1 MNFSKIKLI
10 TLALFLLSLYQLNGQ
25 TWSGEVAQLFYN
37 KCSKC
42 HHPGGLAPTSLMTY
56 GEVSP
61 MATIISQYI
70 TDEEMPPWPPDN
82 SYQEYLHVR
91 SLSST
96 EKSTILNW
104 LSNGLPEGNSAATPP
119 PPVYTNNTILGNGDL
134 TVQIPTY
141 MSKATANDDYVCFSV
156 PTYLT
161 QNRIIKAVEVVP
173 GNREI
178 VHHAL
183 IFIDPS
189 GIESTDTLDGL
200 CASPSNASTK
210 LVIGYTPGASPM
222 ILPSVSP
229 LALGMDIGPGS
240 KIYFAMHYPVGSYG
254 EFDSTK
260 VILHFY
266 PPGTTN
272 VRQISAA
279 PLISNYNFTLPA
291 NQVTNLT
298 AQYPTNDPTNGG
310 VPTNFSVLSVFPHMH
325 LLGTNIKA
333 YAYKANQDTVKFVN
347 IPHWDFHWQDFYF
360 FRYIQ
365 KVSTGF
371 KIKGEAKY
379 DNTVNN
385 PHNPN
390 SPPLNVSSGFNTTDE
405 MFLVYFHFMPY
416 MNGDENYDLQELM
429 SATLGDYMEEDLNG
443 IVSYPN
449 PFQENICIE
458 FKDPFEISDQIFV
471 YSSSGDFICK
481 LDPIV
486 GASKV
491 LWDGKNSNGQNVS
504 NGAYYLSARIKG
516 KAYSKKLLKFD

>member
-10 TLALFLLSLYQLNGQ
+10 TLVLFLLSLSQLNGQ

-173 GNREI
+173 GNRQI

-183 IFIDPS
+183 IFIDQD
-189 GIESTDTLDGL
+189 GIEVTDTLDGL

-298 AQYPTNDPTNGG
+298 AQYPTNGG

>member
-10 TLALFLLSLYQLNGQ
+10 TLVLFLLSLSQLNGQ

-173 GNREI
+173 GNRQI

-183 IFIDPS
+183 IFIDPN
-189 GIESTDTLDGL
+189 GIEVTDTLDGL

-504 NGAYYLSARIKG
+504 KGAYYLSARIKG

>member
-96 EKSTILNW
+96 EKSTIINW

-173 GNREI
+173 GNRQI

-183 IFIDPS
+183 IFIDPN
-189 GIESTDTLDGL
+189 GIEVTDTLDGL

-298 AQYPTNDPTNGG
+298 AQYPTNGG
-310 VPTNFSVLSVFPHMH
+310 VPTNFSVLSAFPHMH

>member
-10 TLALFLLSLYQLNGQ
+10 TLVLFLLSLSQLNGQ

-173 GNREI
+173 GNRQI

-183 IFIDPS
+183 IFIDPN
-189 GIESTDTLDGL
+189 GIEVTDTLDGL

-240 KIYFAMHYPVGSYG
+240 NIYFAMHYPVGSYG

-279 PLISNYNFTLPA
+279 PLISNNNFMLPA

-298 AQYPTNDPTNGG
+298 AQYPANGG

-325 LLGTNIKA
+325 LLGENIKA
-333 YAYKANQDTVKFVN
+333 YAYKANQDTIKFVN

>member
-10 TLALFLLSLYQLNGQ
+10 TLVLFLLSLSQLNGQ

-173 GNREI
+173 GNRQI

-183 IFIDPS
+183 IFIDPN
-189 GIESTDTLDGL
+189 GIEVTDTLDGL

-298 AQYPTNDPTNGG
+298 AQYPTNGG

-429 SATLGDYMEEDLNG
+429 SASLGDYMEEDLNG

-504 NGAYYLSARIKG
+504 KGAYYLSARIKG

>member
-1 MNFSKIKLI
+1 MKALLILFSI
-10 TLALFLLSLYQLNGQ
+10 LFVQFTAKSQ
-25 TWSGEVAQLFYN
+25 TWSGEVAQLFYD

-42 HHPGGLAPTSLMTY
+42 HHPGGLAPVSLMTY
-56 GEVSP
+56 DEVSP
-61 MATIISQYI
+61 MSTIISQYI
-70 TDEEMPPWPPDN
+70 TNDEMPPWPPDN
-82 SYQEYLHVR
+82 SYQEYLHTR

-96 EKSTILNW
+96 EKTTVINW
-104 LSNGLPEGNSAATPP
+104 LNNGLPQGNSAAIPP

-240 KIYFAMHYPVGSYG
+240 NIYFAMHYPVGSYG

-279 PLISNYNFTLPA
+279 PLISNNNFTLPA

-298 AQYPTNDPTNGG
+298 AQYPANGG

-325 LLGTNIKA
+325 LLGENIKA
-333 YAYKANQDTVKFVN
+333 YAYKANQDTIKFVN
-347 IPHWDFHWQDFYF
+347 IPKWDFHWQDFYF
-360 FRYIQ
+360 FRNLQ
-365 KVSTGF
+365 KVATGYR
-371 KIKGEAKY
+371 IKGEAKY

-385 PHNPN
+385 PNNPN

-416 MNGDENYDLQELM
+416 MNGDENYDLEELM
-429 SATLGDYMEEDLNG
+429 SASLAEYLPEDPNG
-443 IVSYPN
+443 IMTFPN
-449 PFQENICIE
+449 PFRESVQIE
-458 FKDPFEISDQIFV
+458 FKELLESGDLLSI
-471 YSSSGDFICK
+471 YSSAGDFICK
-481 LDPIV
+481 LNPIV
-486 GASKV
+486 GTKD
-491 LWDGKNSNGQNVS
+491 LIWDGKNSNGEIISSGV
-504 NGAYYLSARIKG
+504 YYLSARIKG

>member
-1 MNFSKIKLI
+1 MK
-10 TLALFLLSLYQLNGQ
+10 ALFILFSILFVQFIAKSQ
-25 TWSGEVAQLFYN
+25 TWSGEVAQLFYD

-42 HHPGGLAPTSLMTY
+42 HHPGGLAPVSLMTY
-56 GEVSP
+56 DEVSP
-61 MATIISQYI
+61 MSTIISQYI
-70 TDEEMPPWPPDN
+70 TNDEMPPWPPDN
-82 SYQEYLHVR
+82 SYQEYLHTR
-91 SLSST
+91 SLNST
-96 EKSTILNW
+96 EKTTVINW
-104 LSNGLPEGNSAATPP
+104 LNNGLPQGNSAAIPP

-240 KIYFAMHYPVGSYG
+240 NIYFAMHYPVGSYG

-279 PLISNYNFTLPA
+279 PLISNNNFMLPA

-298 AQYPTNDPTNGG
+298 AQYPANGG

-325 LLGTNIKA
+325 LLGENIKA
-333 YAYKANQDTVKFVN
+333 YAYKANQDTIKFVN

-360 FRYIQ
+360 FRNLQ
-365 KVSTGF
+365 KVATGYR
-371 KIKGEAKY
+371 IKGEAKY

-385 PHNPN
+385 HHNPN

-416 MNGDENYDLQELM
+416 MNGDENYDLEELM
-429 SATLGDYMEEDLNG
+429 SASLAEYLPEDPNG
-443 IVSYPN
+443 IMTFPN
-449 PFQENICIE
+449 PFREIVQIE
-458 FKDPFEISDQIFV
+458 FKEPFESGDLLSI
-471 YSSSGDFICK
+471 YSSAGDFICK
-481 LDPIV
+481 LNPLI
-486 GASKV
+486 GTKE
-491 LWDGKNSNGQNVS
+491 LIWDGKNSNGEIISSGV
-504 NGAYYLSARIKG
+504 YYLSARIKG
-516 KAYSKKLLKFD
+516 KVYSKKLLKFD

>member
-1 MNFSKIKLI
+1 MK
-10 TLALFLLSLYQLNGQ
+10 ALFILFSILFVQFTANSQ
-25 TWSGEVAQLFYN
+25 TWSGEVAQLFYD

-42 HHPGGLAPTSLMTY
+42 HHPGGLAPVSLMTY
-56 GEVSP
+56 DEVSP
-61 MATIISQYI
+61 MSTIISQYI
-70 TDEEMPPWPPDN
+70 TNDEMPPWPPDN
-82 SYQEYLHVR
+82 SYQEYLHTR
-91 SLSST
+91 SLSTT
-96 EKSTILNW
+96 EKTTVINW
-104 LSNGLPEGNSAATPP
+104 LNNGLPQGNSAAIPP

-240 KIYFAMHYPVGSYG
+240 NIYFAMHYPVGSYG

-272 VRQISAA
+272 IRQISAG
-279 PLISNYNFTLPA
+279 PLISNNNFTLPA

-298 AQYPTNDPTNGG
+298 AQYPANGG

-325 LLGTNIKA
+325 LLGANIKA
-333 YAYKANQDTVKFVN
+333 YAYKANQDTIKFVN
-347 IPHWDFHWQDFYF
+347 IPNWDFHWQDFYF
-360 FRYIQ
+360 FRNLQ
-365 KVSTGF
+365 KVATGYR
-371 KIKGEAKY
+371 IKGEAKY
-379 DNTVNN
+379 DNTCLLYT
-385 PHNPN
+385 
-390 SPPLNVSSGFNTTDE
+390 SPSPRD
-405 MFLVYFHFMPY
+405 
-416 MNGDENYDLQELM
+416 
-429 SATLGDYMEEDLNG
+429 
-443 IVSYPN
+443 
-449 PFQENICIE
+449 
-458 FKDPFEISDQIFV
+458 
-471 YSSSGDFICK
+471 
-481 LDPIV
+481 
-486 GASKV
+486 
-491 LWDGKNSNGQNVS
+491 
-504 NGAYYLSARIKG
+504 
-516 KAYSKKLLKFD
+516 

>member
-173 GNREI
+173 GNRQI

-183 IFIDPS
+183 IFIDPN
-189 GIESTDTLDGL
+189 GIEVTDTLDGL

-240 KIYFAMHYPVGSYG
+240 NIYFAMHYPVGSYG

-279 PLISNYNFTLPA
+279 PLISNNNFMLPA

-298 AQYPTNDPTNGG
+298 AQYPANGG

-325 LLGTNIKA
+325 LLGENIKA
-333 YAYKANQDTVKFVN
+333 YAYKANQDTIKFVN

>member
-10 TLALFLLSLYQLNGQ
+10 TLVLFLLSLSQLNGQ

-173 GNREI
+173 GNRQI

-183 IFIDPS
+183 IFIDPN
-189 GIESTDTLDGL
+189 GIEVTDTLDGL

-298 AQYPTNDPTNGG
+298 AQYPTNDPTNG
-310 VPTNFSVLSVFPHMH
+310 
-325 LLGTNIKA
+325 
-333 YAYKANQDTVKFVN
+333 
-347 IPHWDFHWQDFYF
+347 
-360 FRYIQ
+360 
-365 KVSTGF
+365 
-371 KIKGEAKY
+371 
-379 DNTVNN
+379 
-385 PHNPN
+385 
-390 SPPLNVSSGFNTTDE
+390 
-405 MFLVYFHFMPY
+405 
-416 MNGDENYDLQELM
+416 
-429 SATLGDYMEEDLNG
+429 
-443 IVSYPN
+443 
-449 PFQENICIE
+449 
-458 FKDPFEISDQIFV
+458 
-471 YSSSGDFICK
+471 
-481 LDPIV
+481 
-486 GASKV
+486 
-491 LWDGKNSNGQNVS
+491 
-504 NGAYYLSARIKG
+504 
-516 KAYSKKLLKFD
+516 

>member
-10 TLALFLLSLYQLNGQ
+10 TLVLFLLSLSQLNGQ

-173 GNREI
+173 GNRQI

-183 IFIDPS
+183 IFIDPN
-189 GIESTDTLDGL
+189 GIEVTDTLDGL

-240 KIYFAMHYPVGSYG
+240 NIYFAMHYPVGSYG

-279 PLISNYNFTLPA
+279 PLISNNNFMLPA

-298 AQYPTNDPTNGG
+298 AQYPANGG

-325 LLGTNIKA
+325 LLGENIKA
-333 YAYKANQDTVKFVN
+333 YAYKANQDTIKFVN

-360 FRYIQ
+360 FRNLQ
-365 KVSTGF
+365 KVATGYR
-371 KIKGEAKY
+371 IKGEAKY
-379 DNTVNN
+379 DNSVNN

>member
-10 TLALFLLSLYQLNGQ
+10 TLALFLLSLSQLNGQ

-173 GNREI
+173 GNRQI

-183 IFIDPS
+183 IFIDPN
-189 GIESTDTLDGL
+189 GIEVTDTLDGL

-298 AQYPTNDPTNGG
+298 AQYPTNGG

-504 NGAYYLSARIKG
+504 KGAYYLSARIKG

>member
-161 QNRIIKAVEVVP
+161 QNSIIKAVEVVP

-298 AQYPTNDPTNGG
+298 AQYPTNGG

-504 NGAYYLSARIKG
+504 KGAYYLSARIKG

>member
-10 TLALFLLSLYQLNGQ
+10 TLVLFLLSLSQLNGQ

-173 GNREI
+173 GNRQI

-183 IFIDPS
+183 IFIDPN
-189 GIESTDTLDGL
+189 GIEVTDTLDGL

-279 PLISNYNFTLPA
+279 PLISNNNFTLPA

-298 AQYPTNDPTNGG
+298 AQYPTNGG

-360 FRYIQ
+360 FRNLQ
-365 KVSTGF
+365 KVATGYR
-371 KIKGEAKY
+371 IKGEAKY
-379 DNTVNN
+379 DNSVNN

>member
-10 TLALFLLSLYQLNGQ
+10 TLVLFLLSLSQLNGQ

-173 GNREI
+173 GNRQI

-183 IFIDPS
+183 IFIDQD
-189 GIESTDTLDGL
+189 GIEVTDTLDGL

-279 PLISNYNFTLPA
+279 PLISNNNFMLPA

-298 AQYPTNDPTNGG
+298 AQYPANGG

-504 NGAYYLSARIKG
+504 KGAYYLSARIKG

>member
-173 GNREI
+173 GNRQI

-183 IFIDPS
+183 IFIDPN
-189 GIESTDTLDGL
+189 GIEVTDTLDGL

-240 KIYFAMHYPVGSYG
+240 NIYFAMHYPVGSYG

-298 AQYPTNDPTNGG
+298 AQYPTNGG

-504 NGAYYLSARIKG
+504 KGAYYLSARIKG

>member
-173 GNREI
+173 GNRQI

-183 IFIDPS
+183 IFIDPN
-189 GIESTDTLDGL
+189 GIEVTDTLDGL

-298 AQYPTNDPTNGG
+298 AQYPTNGG

-504 NGAYYLSARIKG
+504 KGAYYLSARIKG

>member
-10 TLALFLLSLYQLNGQ
+10 TLVLFLLSLYQLNGQ

-173 GNREI
+173 GNRQI

-183 IFIDPS
+183 IFIDQD
-189 GIESTDTLDGL
+189 GIEVTDTLDGL

-298 AQYPTNDPTNGG
+298 AQYPANGG

>member
-1 MNFSKIKLI
+1 MKKLLI
-10 TLALFLLSLYQLNGQ
+10 ISLAFISLNVKSQ

-42 HHPGGLAPTSLMTY
+42 HHPGGLAPVSLMNY
-56 GEVSP
+56 DEVSP

-91 SLSST
+91 SLSSS

-104 LSNGLPEGNSAATPP
+104 LSIGAPEGNSAATPP

-134 TVQIPTY
+134 SVQIPTY

-161 QNRIIKAVEVVP
+161 ENRIIKAVEVVP
-173 GNREI
+173 GNRQI

-222 ILPSVSP
+222 ILPSASP
-229 LALGMDIGPGS
+229 LKLGMDIGPGS
-240 KIYFAMHYPVGSYG
+240 NIYFAMHYPVGSYG
-254 EFDSTK
+254 QFDSTR

-279 PLISNYNFTLPA
+279 PMLSNNNFTLPS
-291 NQVTNLT
+291 NQVTSLT
-298 AQYPTNDPTNGG
+298 TQYPPNGG
-310 VPTNFSVLSVFPHMH
+310 VPANFSVLSVFPHMH
-325 LLGTNIKA
+325 LLGTKIKA
-333 YAYKANQDTVKFVN
+333 YAYKANQDTIKFVN

-365 KVSTGF
+365 KVSTGY
-371 KIKGEAKY
+371 KIKGEATY

-390 SPPLNVSSGFNTTDE
+390 SPPENVGSGFNTTDE

-416 MNGDENYDLQELM
+416 IAGDENYDLQELM
-429 SATLGDYMEEDLNG
+429 SASLSEYVEEDPNG
-443 IVSYPN
+443 ITSYPN
-449 PFQENICIE
+449 PFQESTSIQV
-458 FKDPFEISDQIFV
+458 KDPFESSDQLFI

-481 LDPIV
+481 LNPLV
-486 GASKV
+486 GSKEV
-491 LWDGKNSNGQNVS
+491 VWDGKNTNGEKVA
-504 NGAYYLSARIKG
+504 NGAYYLSARISSKS
-516 KAYSKKLLKFD
+516 YSKKLLKFD

>member
-1 MNFSKIKLI
+1 MK
-10 TLALFLLSLYQLNGQ
+10 ALFILFSILFVQFTAKSQ
-25 TWSGEVAQLFYN
+25 TWSGEVAQLFYD

-42 HHPGGLAPTSLMTY
+42 HHPGGLAPVSLMTY
-56 GEVSP
+56 DEVSP
-61 MATIISQYI
+61 MSTIISQYI
-70 TDEEMPPWPPDN
+70 TNDEMPPWPPDN
-82 SYQEYLHVR
+82 SYQEYLHTR

-96 EKSTILNW
+96 EKTTVINW
-104 LSNGLPEGNSAATPP
+104 LNNGLPQGNSAAIPP

-134 TVQIPTY
+134 SVQIPTY

-240 KIYFAMHYPVGSYG
+240 NIYFAMHYPVGSYG

-279 PLISNYNFTLPA
+279 PLISNNNFTLPA

-298 AQYPTNDPTNGG
+298 AQYPANGG

-325 LLGTNIKA
+325 LLGENIKA
-333 YAYKANQDTVKFVN
+333 YAYKANQDTIKFVN

-360 FRYIQ
+360 FRNLQ
-365 KVSTGF
+365 KVATGYR
-371 KIKGEAKY
+371 IKGEAKY
-379 DNTVNN
+379 DNSVNN

-416 MNGDENYDLQELM
+416 MNGDENYDLEELM
-429 SATLGDYMEEDLNG
+429 SASLAEYLPEDPNG
-443 IVSYPN
+443 IMTFPN
-449 PFQENICIE
+449 PFRESVQIE
-458 FKDPFEISDQIFV
+458 SKEPFESGDLLSI
-471 YSSSGDFICK
+471 YSSAGDFICK
-481 LDPIV
+481 LNPLI
-486 GASKV
+486 GTKE
-491 LWDGKNSNGQNVS
+491 LIWDGKNSNGEIISSGV
-504 NGAYYLSARIKG
+504 YYLSARIKG
-516 KAYSKKLLKFD
+516 KVYSKKLLKFD

>member
-10 TLALFLLSLYQLNGQ
+10 TLVLFLLSLSQLNGQ

-173 GNREI
+173 GNRQI

-183 IFIDPS
+183 IFIDQD
-189 GIESTDTLDGL
+189 GIEVTDTLDGL

-298 AQYPTNDPTNGG
+298 AQYPTNGG

-504 NGAYYLSARIKG
+504 KGAYYLSARIKG

>member
-173 GNREI
+173 GNRQI

-183 IFIDPS
+183 IFIDPN
-189 GIESTDTLDGL
+189 GIEVTDTLDGL

-298 AQYPTNDPTNGG
+298 AQYPTNGG

>member
-10 TLALFLLSLYQLNGQ
+10 TLVLFLLSLSQLNGQ

-173 GNREI
+173 GNRQI

-183 IFIDPS
+183 IFIDPN
-189 GIESTDTLDGL
+189 GIEVTDTLDGL

-240 KIYFAMHYPVGSYG
+240 NIYFAMHYPVGSYG

-279 PLISNYNFTLPA
+279 PLISNNNFMLPA

-298 AQYPTNDPTNGG
+298 AQYPANGG

>member
-10 TLALFLLSLYQLNGQ
+10 TLVLFLLSLYQLNGQ

-173 GNREI
+173 GNRQI

-183 IFIDPS
+183 IFIDQD
-189 GIESTDTLDGL
+189 GIEVTDTLDGL

-298 AQYPTNDPTNGG
+298 AQYPTNDPTNVG

-333 YAYKANQDTVKFVN
+333 YAYKPNQDTVKFVN

-365 KVSTGF
+365 KVSIGF

>member
-1 MNFSKIKLI
+1 MK
-10 TLALFLLSLYQLNGQ
+10 ALFILFSILFVQFTANSQ
-25 TWSGEVAQLFYN
+25 TWSGEVAQLFYD

-42 HHPGGLAPTSLMTY
+42 HHPGGLAPVSLMTY
-56 GEVSP
+56 DEVSP
-61 MATIISQYI
+61 MSTIISQYI
-70 TDEEMPPWPPDN
+70 TNDEMPPWPPDN
-82 SYQEYLHVR
+82 SYQEYLHTR
-91 SLSST
+91 SLSSI
-96 EKSTILNW
+96 EKTTVLNW
-104 LSNGLPEGNSAATPP
+104 LNTGLPQGNSAAIPP

-240 KIYFAMHYPVGSYG
+240 NIYFAMHYPVGSYG

-272 VRQISAA
+272 IRQISAG
-279 PLISNYNFTLPA
+279 PLISNNNFTLPA

-298 AQYPTNDPTNGG
+298 AQYPPNGG

-325 LLGTNIKA
+325 LLGANIKA
-333 YAYKANQDTVKFVN
+333 YAYKANQDTIKFVN
-347 IPHWDFHWQDFYF
+347 IPKWDFHWQDFYF
-360 FRYIQ
+360 
-365 KVSTGF
+365 
-371 KIKGEAKY
+371 
-379 DNTVNN
+379 
-385 PHNPN
+385 
-390 SPPLNVSSGFNTTDE
+390 
-405 MFLVYFHFMPY
+405 
-416 MNGDENYDLQELM
+416 
-429 SATLGDYMEEDLNG
+429 
-443 IVSYPN
+443 
-449 PFQENICIE
+449 
-458 FKDPFEISDQIFV
+458 
-471 YSSSGDFICK
+471 
-481 LDPIV
+481 
-486 GASKV
+486 
-491 LWDGKNSNGQNVS
+491 
-504 NGAYYLSARIKG
+504 
-516 KAYSKKLLKFD
+516 

>member
-1 MNFSKIKLI
+1 MK
-10 TLALFLLSLYQLNGQ
+10 ALFILFSILFVQFTAKSQ
-25 TWSGEVAQLFYN
+25 TWSGEVAQLFYD

-42 HHPGGLAPTSLMTY
+42 HHPGGLAPVSLMTY
-56 GEVSP
+56 DEVSP
-61 MATIISQYI
+61 MSTIISQYI
-70 TDEEMPPWPPDN
+70 TNDEMPPWPPDN
-82 SYQEYLHVR
+82 SYQEYLHTR

-96 EKSTILNW
+96 EKTTVINW
-104 LSNGLPEGNSAATPP
+104 LNNGLPQGNSAAIPP

-240 KIYFAMHYPVGSYG
+240 NIYFAMHYPVGSYG

-279 PLISNYNFTLPA
+279 PLISNNNFTLPA

-298 AQYPTNDPTNGG
+298 AQYPANGG

-325 LLGTNIKA
+325 LLGENIKA
-333 YAYKANQDTVKFVN
+333 YAYKANQDTIKFVN

-360 FRYIQ
+360 FRNLQ
-365 KVSTGF
+365 KVATGYR
-371 KIKGEAKY
+371 IKGEAKY

-416 MNGDENYDLQELM
+416 MNGDENYDLEELM
-429 SATLGDYMEEDLNG
+429 SASLAEYFPEDPNG
-443 IVSYPN
+443 IMTFPN
-449 PFQENICIE
+449 PFRECVQIE
-458 FKDPFEISDQIFV
+458 FKETFESADLLSI
-471 YSSSGDFICK
+471 YSSAGDFICK
-481 LDPIV
+481 LNPLI
-486 GASKV
+486 GTKE
-491 LWDGKNSNGQNVS
+491 LIWDGKNSNGEIISSGV
-504 NGAYYLSARIKG
+504 YYLSARIKG
-516 KAYSKKLLKFD
+516 KVYSKKLLKFD

>member
-10 TLALFLLSLYQLNGQ
+10 TLVLFLLSLSQLNGQ

-173 GNREI
+173 GNRQI

-183 IFIDPS
+183 IFIDPN
-189 GIESTDTLDGL
+189 GIEVTDTLDGL

-240 KIYFAMHYPVGSYG
+240 NIYFAMHYPVGSYG

-279 PLISNYNFTLPA
+279 PLISNNNFMLPA

-298 AQYPTNDPTNGG
+298 AQYPTNGG

>member
-10 TLALFLLSLYQLNGQ
+10 TLVLFLLSLSQLNGQ

-173 GNREI
+173 GNRQI

-183 IFIDPS
+183 IFIDPN
-189 GIESTDTLDGL
+189 GIEVTDTLDGL

-279 PLISNYNFTLPA
+279 PLISNNNFTLPA

-298 AQYPTNDPTNGG
+298 AQYPTNGG

>member
-10 TLALFLLSLYQLNGQ
+10 TLALFLLSLSQLNGQ

-173 GNREI
+173 GNRQI

-183 IFIDPS
+183 IFIDPN
-189 GIESTDTLDGL
+189 GIEVTDTLDGL

-229 LALGMDIGPGS
+229 LALGMDIGTGS

-298 AQYPTNDPTNGG
+298 AQYPTNGG

-347 IPHWDFHWQDFYF
+347 IQHWDFHWQDFYF

-504 NGAYYLSARIKG
+504 KGAYYLSARIKG

>member
-10 TLALFLLSLYQLNGQ
+10 TLVLFLLSLSQLNGQ

-173 GNREI
+173 GNRQI

-183 IFIDPS
+183 IFIDPN
-189 GIESTDTLDGL
+189 GIEVTDTLDGL

-260 VILHFY
+260 VNLHFY

-298 AQYPTNDPTNGG
+298 AQYPTNGG

-325 LLGTNIKA
+325 LLGENIKA
-333 YAYKANQDTVKFVN
+333 YAYKANQDTIKFVN

-360 FRYIQ
+360 FRNLQ
-365 KVSTGF
+365 KVATGYR
-371 KIKGEAKY
+371 IKGEAKY

>member
-1 MNFSKIKLI
+1 M
-10 TLALFLLSLYQLNGQ
+10 
-25 TWSGEVAQLFYN
+25 
-37 KCSKC
+37 
-42 HHPGGLAPTSLMTY
+42 
-56 GEVSP
+56 
-61 MATIISQYI
+61 
-70 TDEEMPPWPPDN
+70 
-82 SYQEYLHVR
+82 
-91 SLSST
+91 
-96 EKSTILNW
+96 
-104 LSNGLPEGNSAATPP
+104 
-119 PPVYTNNTILGNGDL
+119 
-134 TVQIPTY
+134 
-141 MSKATANDDYVCFSV
+141 

-240 KIYFAMHYPVGSYG
+240 NIYFAMHYPVGSYG

-279 PLISNYNFTLPA
+279 PLISNNNFTLPA

-298 AQYPTNDPTNGG
+298 AQYPANGG

-325 LLGTNIKA
+325 LLGENIKA
-333 YAYKANQDTVKFVN
+333 YAYKANQDTIKFVN

-360 FRYIQ
+360 FRNLQ
-365 KVSTGF
+365 KVATGYR
-371 KIKGEAKY
+371 IKGEAKY

-416 MNGDENYDLQELM
+416 MNGDENYDLEELM
-429 SATLGDYMEEDLNG
+429 SASLAEYLPEDPNG
-443 IVSYPN
+443 IMTFPN
-449 PFQENICIE
+449 PFRESVQIE
-458 FKDPFEISDQIFV
+458 FKEPFESGDLLSI
-471 YSSSGDFICK
+471 YSSAGDFICK
-481 LDPIV
+481 LNPLI
-486 GASKV
+486 GTKE
-491 LWDGKNSNGQNVS
+491 LIWDGKNSNGEIISSGV
-504 NGAYYLSARIKG
+504 YYLSARIKG